1 MKKRKKIIDD
11 VISYNKDVV
20 DDTKVIVFNILT
32 IFPEKPSIRKLNI
45 IHSYKFVKLKQ
56 NLKQGKDLNLI
67 KK

>member
-20 DDTKVIVFNILT
+20 DDTKVIVFNNLT

>member
-20 DDTKVIVFNILT
+20 DDTKVNVFNILT

-45 IHSYKFVKLKQ
+45 IDSYKFVKLKQ
-56 NLKQGKDLNLI
+56 NLKQGNDLNLI